1 MRNILLVVGLLTSG
15 CASAEFEK
23 PLTEKERSE
32 LLAALPAKDR
42 EAFGTLI
49 WAREVDQR
57 PIMADFNTCIE
68 REVGQGDPTL
78 PPSAV
83 AIAVADSC
91 FPIVKRLARGIAM
104 RLPALMTGATG
115 DDLNNW
121 ADDQAAEQ
129 KAELISAVAT
139 RVEEARLSASSAAT
153 ELPSPFPTSMPPSE
167 TRR

>member
-1 MRNILLVVGLLTSG
+1 MRKVLLVVGLLVSG
-15 CASAEFEK
+15 CASAEYEK
-23 PLTEKERSE
+23 LLTENERSE

-42 EAFGTLI
+42 EAFETLI

-68 REVGQGDPTL
+68 RELGQGDPAL
-78 PPSAV
+78 PTSTV
-83 AIAVADSC
+83 AIAVVDTC

-121 ADDQAAEQ
+121 ADDQVAEQ

-139 RVEEARLSASSAAT
+139 RVAVADNV
-153 ELPSPFPTSMPPSE
+153 P
-167 TRR
+167 